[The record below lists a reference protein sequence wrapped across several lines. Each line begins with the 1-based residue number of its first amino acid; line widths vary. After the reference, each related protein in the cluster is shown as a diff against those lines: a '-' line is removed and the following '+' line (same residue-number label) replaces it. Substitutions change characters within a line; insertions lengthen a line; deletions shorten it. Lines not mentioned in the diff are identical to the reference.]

1 MIGRGAVRNPYI
13 FRQLNGGPAPTAE
26 ELRYYFTVLTEET
39 NRILH
44 TKRTPAG
51 HCNRMKKYL
60 AFCYDYF
67 TPEQEHAL
75 RRCTNIDDM
84 QRIFDQLQTVEA

>member
-13 FRQLNGGPAPTAE
+13 FRQIKGGAAPTAE
-26 ELRYYFTVLTEET
+26 EMKNYYAILAEET
-39 NRILH
+39 DRILH

-60 AFCYDYF
+60 AYCYPDF
-67 TPEQEHAL
+67 TPEQEYAL
-75 RRCTNIDDM
+75 RRCTQISDM
-84 QRIFDQLQTVEA
+84 LRILCQ